1 MLQMS
6 DSEVDDTVCPVC
18 EGSTYVGET
27 ISCEICTR
35 WFHFNCVGVTH
46 EDDCVQSETVP
57 YYCPSCDVSVRRAKK
72 AKKQAQAK
80 IMKAKTSSASK
91 EIKIAQSEPA
101 RTETESSSVS
111 EGGSPVAL
119 VTGPDTDKKK
129 SNKRQQ
135 EDEEEAW
142 LEAVESGDL
151 TQVESLDSELRS
163 LREPRFR
170 TARQR
175 AADQDLEMLEFGKR
189 PEKEVTEEERMIKA
203 QKRKELET
211 EKREKM
217 KQKTMDTLLKKKDS
231 KATKQIKIAK
241 SIIKEDT
248 PKISYVSNSSGMS
261 LSYPAGHQF
270 PLVQAN
276 PVRPPIPSSCQMC
289 PNIKKYNSS
298 KTGHPLCSLE
308 CYKSDII
315 QSQKELIS

>member
-1 MLQMS
+1 MS
-6 DSEVDDTVCPVC
+6 DTEVDDTVCPVC

-46 EDDCVQSETVP
+46 EDACVKSEQVP

-80 IMKAKTSSASK
+80 ILKAKSSEQQQVELTPTEPVVSSA
-91 EIKIAQSEPA
+91 
-101 RTETESSSVS
+101 VS
-111 EGGSPVAL
+111 EGEDLMSVA
-119 VTGPDTDKKK
+119 VVENEKKK
-129 SNKRQQ
+129 SNKRKA

-163 LREPRFR
+163 LREPSFR

-175 AADQDLEMLEFGKR
+175 AVDQDLEMLEFSKK
-189 PEKEVTEEERMIKA
+189 PEKEVTEEERMMKA

-231 KATKQIKIAK
+231 KATKQIKTAK

-248 PKISYVSNSSGMS
+248 PRISYVSNGEGIT
-261 LSYPAGHQF
+261 LSYPLGEQF
-270 PLVQAN
+270 PLMQSNSVSA
-276 PVRPPIPSSCQMC
+276 PPPTSCQMC
-289 PNIKKYNSS
+289 QNKKKYNSS
-298 KTGHPLCSLE
+298 KTGHPLCSLT
-308 CYKSDII
+308 CYKADIL
-315 QSQKELIS
+315 QSERDFVL

>member
-1 MLQMS
+1 MS

-46 EDDCVQSETVP
+46 EDACVKSEDVP

-80 IMKAKTSSASK
+80 IMKAKSSSASTD
-91 EIKIAQSEPA
+91 QRSSEA
-101 RTETESSSVS
+101 VRTETESSVS
-111 EGGSPVAL
+111 EGESPVVVVVL
-119 VTGPDTDKKK
+119 GDNDRKK

-151 TQVESLDSELRS
+151 NQVESLDRELRS
-163 LREPRFR
+163 LREPSFR

-175 AADQDLEMLEFGKR
+175 AVDQDLEMLEFGKR
-189 PEKEVTEEERMIKA
+189 PEREVTEEERMMKA

-231 KATKQIKIAK
+231 KATKQIKTAK

-248 PKISYVSNSSGMS
+248 PKISYISNVDGIS
-261 LSYPAGHQF
+261 LSYPLGEQF
-270 PLVQAN
+270 PLVQTN
-276 PVRPPIPSSCQMC
+276 TSPPPPPTTCRMCQ
-289 PNIKKYNSS
+289 NNKKYNSS
-298 KTGHPLCSLE
+298 KTGHPLCSID
-308 CYKSDII
+308 CYKADLL
-315 QSQKELIS
+315 QSQSDFVM

>member
-1 MLQMS
+1 MS
-6 DSEVDDTVCPVC
+6 DTEVDDTVCPVC

-46 EDDCVQSETVP
+46 EDACVKSEQVP

-80 IMKAKTSSASK
+80 ILKAKSSEQQQVELTPSEPVVSSA
-91 EIKIAQSEPA
+91 
-101 RTETESSSVS
+101 VS
-111 EGGSPVAL
+111 EGEDLTSVA
-119 VTGPDTDKKK
+119 VVENEKKK
-129 SNKRQQ
+129 SNKRKA

-163 LREPRFR
+163 LREPSFR

-175 AADQDLEMLEFGKR
+175 AVDQDLEMLEFSKK
-189 PEKEVTEEERMIKA
+189 PEKEVTEEERMMKA

-231 KATKQIKIAK
+231 KATKQIKTAK

-248 PKISYVSNSSGMS
+248 PRISYVSNGEGIT
-261 LSYPAGHQF
+261 LSYPLGEQF
-270 PLVQAN
+270 PLMQSNSVAA
-276 PVRPPIPSSCQMC
+276 PLPTSCQMC
-289 PNIKKYNSS
+289 QNKKKYNSS
-298 KTGHPLCSLE
+298 KTGHPLCSLT
-308 CYKSDII
+308 CYKADIL
-315 QSQKELIS
+315 QSERDFVL

>member
-1 MLQMS
+1 MS
-6 DSEVDDTVCPVC
+6 DTEVDDAVCPVC

-46 EDDCVQSETVP
+46 EDSCVTDEDAP
-57 YYCPSCDVSVRRAKK
+57 YYCPSCDVSVRKAKK

-80 IMKAKTSSASK
+80 ILKAKSSEQQAV
-91 EIKIAQSEPA
+91 IPVPPPPPVVL
-101 RTETESSSVS
+101 SSVREVDS
-111 EGGSPVAL
+111 LSLVVAG
-119 VTGPDTDKKK
+119 VENEKKK
-129 SNKRQQ
+129 SNKRQA

-163 LREPRFR
+163 LREPSFR

-175 AADQDLEMLEFGKR
+175 AVDQDLEMLEFSKK
-189 PEKEVTEEERMIKA
+189 PEKEVTDEERMMKA

-231 KATKQIKIAK
+231 KATKQIKTAK
-241 SIIKEDT
+241 SSNKEDS
-248 PKISYVSNSSGMS
+248 PRISYVSNGEGIS
-261 LSYPAGHQF
+261 LSYPLGEQF
-270 PLVQAN
+270 PLVQSN
-276 PVRPPIPSSCQMC
+276 SVTPPAPAACHITGCR
-289 PNIKKYNSS
+289 NKKKYNST
-298 KTGHPLCSLE
+298 KTGHPLCSLS
-308 CYKSDII
+308 CYKADIL
-315 QSQKELIS
+315 QSERDLIL

>member
-1 MLQMS
+1 MS
-6 DSEVDDTVCPVC
+6 DTEEVDDTVCPVC

-46 EDDCVQSETVP
+46 EDACVQSEQVP

-80 IMKAKTSSASK
+80 ILKAKSS
-91 EIKIAQSEPA
+91 EQQNVPVTTTQPA
-101 RTETESSSVS
+101 VVSSVTEGEVAVTVVPVETE
-111 EGGSPVAL
+111 
-119 VTGPDTDKKK
+119 KKK
-129 SNKRQQ
+129 SNKRQA

-163 LREPRFR
+163 LREPSFR

-175 AADQDLEMLEFGKR
+175 AVDQDLEMLEFSKK
-189 PEKEVTEEERMIKA
+189 PEKEVTDEERLMKA

-217 KQKTMDTLLKKKDS
+217 KQKTMETLLKKKDS
-231 KATKQIKIAK
+231 KATKQIKTAK
-241 SIIKEDT
+241 SNLKDDT
-248 PKISYVSNSSGMS
+248 PRISYVSNGDGIS
-261 LSYPAGHQF
+261 LSYPLGEQF
-270 PLVQAN
+270 PLVQSN
-276 PVRPPIPSSCQMC
+276 SVVPPAPASCHVCQ
-289 PNIKKYNSS
+289 NNKKYQSN
-298 KTGHPLCSLE
+298 KTGHPLCSLS
-308 CYKSDII
+308 CYKADIL
-315 QSQKELIS
+315 QSERDFIL

>member
-1 MLQMS
+1 MS

-46 EDDCVQSETVP
+46 EDDCVQSEQVP

-80 IMKAKTSSASK
+80 ILKAKSISANT
-91 EIKIAQSEPA
+91 EVQQHPGPA
-101 RTETESSSVS
+101 RTEAASAS
-111 EGGSPVAL
+111 EGETAGL
-119 VTGPDTDKKK
+119 VVGLANSDRKK

-163 LREPRFR
+163 LREPSFR

-175 AADQDLEMLEFGKR
+175 AADCDLEMLEFGKR
-189 PEKEVTEEERMIKA
+189 PEREVTEEERVIKA

-231 KATKQIKIAK
+231 KATKQIKTAK

-248 PKISYVSNSSGMS
+248 PKISYISNSAGIT
-261 LSYPAGHQF
+261 LSYPLGQQF
-270 PLVQAN
+270 PLVQTN
-276 PVRPPIPSSCQMC
+276 TVTPPAPSSCQMC
-289 PNIKKYNSS
+289 PNVKKYNSS
-298 KTGHPLCSLE
+298 KTGHPLCSLQ
-308 CYKSDII
+308 CYKSDLL
-315 QSQKELIS
+315 QAQTDLVL

>member
-1 MLQMS
+1 M
-6 DSEVDDTVCPVC
+6 CPVC

-46 EDDCVQSETVP
+46 EDACVQSEQVP

-80 IMKAKTSSASK
+80 ILKARSSEQQNVPVTA
-91 EIKIAQSEPA
+91 EPA
-101 RTETESSSVS
+101 VVTSTGTEGDGLAAVRVAVVETE
-111 EGGSPVAL
+111 
-119 VTGPDTDKKK
+119 KKK
-129 SNKRQQ
+129 SNKRQA

-163 LREPRFR
+163 LREPSFR

-175 AADQDLEMLEFGKR
+175 AVDQDLEMLEFSKK
-189 PEKEVTEEERMIKA
+189 PEKEVTDEERMMKA

-231 KATKQIKIAK
+231 KATKQIKTAK
-241 SIIKEDT
+241 SSNKEDS
-248 PKISYVSNSSGMS
+248 PRISYVSNGEGIS
-261 LSYPAGHQF
+261 LSYPLGEQF
-270 PLVQAN
+270 PLVQSN
-276 PVRPPIPSSCQMC
+276 SVTPPAPAACHITGCR
-289 PNIKKYNSS
+289 NKKKYNSS
-298 KTGHPLCSLE
+298 KTGHPLCSLS
-308 CYKSDII
+308 CYKADIL
-315 QSQKELIS
+315 QSERDLIL

>member
-1 MLQMS
+1 MS

-46 EDDCVQSETVP
+46 EDACVKSEQVP

-80 IMKAKTSSASK
+80 ILKAKSSEQQQQQSGEVTPTEPVVLSSA
-91 EIKIAQSEPA
+91 
-101 RTETESSSVS
+101 VS
-111 EGGSPVAL
+111 EGESMAL
-119 VTGPDTDKKK
+119 VAVAVVENEKRK
-129 SNKRQQ
+129 SNKRQG

-163 LREPRFR
+163 LREPSFR

-175 AADQDLEMLEFGKR
+175 AVDQDLEMLEFSKK
-189 PEKEVTEEERMIKA
+189 PEKEVTEEERMMKA

-231 KATKQIKIAK
+231 KATKQIKTAK
-241 SIIKEDT
+241 SIVKEDT
-248 PKISYVSNSSGMS
+248 PRISYVSNGEGIT
-261 LSYPAGHQF
+261 LSYPLGEQF
-270 PLVQAN
+270 PLVQSNSVLA
-276 PVRPPIPSSCQMC
+276 PPPSSCHLCQ
-289 PNIKKYNSS
+289 NNKKYNSS

-308 CYKSDII
+308 CYKADIL
-315 QSQKELIS
+315 QSERDFLL